1 MNLIPYLS
9 KVNILILEVV
19 RKMMEILPTWLWGAL
34 SSKVRKSLRVSAQ
47 YPQFT
52 AFSRIVV
59 RETCAFPRWG
69 GELGKRLVHFIM
81 AGHGGRYC
89 EKSAGKWQLALAQGP
104 ELKSPSASR
113 QISSAYWYLNIK
125 WKDERPQNRYE
136 DHVAQVHARCQL
148 TAKGR

>member
-1 MNLIPYLS
+1 MRSPF
-9 KVNILILEVV
+9 LESPCF
-19 RKMMEILPTWLWGAL
+19 RA
-34 SSKVRKSLRVSAQ
+34 VSAIA
-47 YPQFT
+47 
-52 AFSRIVV
+52 AFSRIAV

-113 QISSAYWYLNIK
+113 QISSAY
-125 WKDERPQNRYE
+125 
-136 DHVAQVHARCQL
+136 
-148 TAKGR
+148 